1 MSKKKETL
9 QEQEKPKTKYDRKM
23 EARRKAAAK
32 ERRSNL
38 IFRIVCIVIL
48 AALIGTAGYF
58 GISRWIDVHNA
69 TTQTYLTV
77 GDHALSQTEYDY
89 YYHSNVSSYINTYY
103 AYLSY
108 IGLDTSKPY
117 DEQQYSEDMTWEDYF
132 QKITIEQIQKEYAL
146 RDDAAANGFEYD
158 TTDDWTSFQK
168 DAKTAADEQS
178 LSLSQYYKNT
188 FGDYATVS
196 RIQPYVKNSYLASA
210 YYDKLVKDDTPDD
223 ATIQSY
229 YEEHKEDYD
238 KVSFYSFS
246 FDPSNYDDSDE
257 QAAAQADQMVE
268 RLKDG
273 DDFET
278 LCLEYAPEDAKSN
291 YESTDSEYSLSK
303 DMVCSNTNAAYSA
316 WLSDESR
323 KDGDI
328 TVIQSDDSGVCYVLK
343 FVSRTYDDTCLD
355 TISSTLANNAVSDYL
370 DSVLESGYDV
380 TDVKGEIN
388 YLNTESTDTSDTES
402 TDTTEN

>member
-38 IFRIVCIVIL
+38 IFRTVCIVIL
-48 AALIGTAGYF
+48 AVLIGTAGYF

-146 RDDAAANGFEYD
+146 RDDAAANGFE
-158 TTDDWTSFQK
+158 
-168 DAKTAADEQS
+168 
-178 LSLSQYYKNT
+178 
-188 FGDYATVS
+188 
-196 RIQPYVKNSYLASA
+196 
-210 YYDKLVKDDTPDD
+210 
-223 ATIQSY
+223 
-229 YEEHKEDYD
+229 
-238 KVSFYSFS
+238 
-246 FDPSNYDDSDE
+246 
-257 QAAAQADQMVE
+257 
-268 RLKDG
+268 
-273 DDFET
+273 
-278 LCLEYAPEDAKSN
+278 
-291 YESTDSEYSLSK
+291 
-303 DMVCSNTNAAYSA
+303 
-316 WLSDESR
+316 
-323 KDGDI
+323 
-328 TVIQSDDSGVCYVLK
+328 
-343 FVSRTYDDTCLD
+343 
-355 TISSTLANNAVSDYL
+355 
-370 DSVLESGYDV
+370 
-380 TDVKGEIN
+380 
-388 YLNTESTDTSDTES
+388 
-402 TDTTEN
+402 